1 MSSFIEFNTNILE
14 TNLINIFLLIALL
27 LYVNKVSFSLSLKE
41 RQKEI
46 GQSLEKAEKEILVAL
61 NYYAEVEQSYQE
73 SYFYLE
79 LWKKSYEEEKT
90 KFLSSKHEEI
100 KKTLQEVFVTS
111 ENLLTNFENKS
122 NLSLQSYLILFTVGK
137 LLKNFFNLSKE
148 EKANLTTSIISKL
161 S

>member
-14 TNLINIFLLIALL
+14 TNLINILLLIALL

-61 NYYAEVEQSYQE
+61 NYYSEVEQSYQE
-73 SYFYLE
+73 SYLYLE
-79 LWKKSYEEEKT
+79 LWKKNYEEEKT
-90 KFLSSKHEEI
+90 KFLSLKHEEI
-100 KKTLQEVFVTS
+100 KKTLEEVFVTS
-111 ENLLTNFENKS
+111 ENLLTNFETKS

-137 LLKNFFNLSKE
+137 LLKSFFNLSKE